1 MVGEGGGV
9 ESGKAK
15 ARQPHEMLV
24 VQGEL
29 AKFAII
35 TNNICVI
42 NSQPN
47 IEGFGWALM

>member
-1 MVGEGGGV
+1 VRYGR
-9 ESGKAK
+9 KAK
-15 ARQPHEMLV
+15 AGQPHKMLV

-29 AKFAII
+29 TKFAIYK
-35 TNNICVI
+35 CVI

>member
-1 MVGEGGGV
+1 MRHGR
-9 ESGKAK
+9 KAK
-15 ARQPHEMLV
+15 ARKMLV

-29 AKFAII
+29 TRFAK
-35 TNNICVI
+35 CVI